1 MAEGSAKTIDLLP
14 EKKSLTDGDMFPI
27 DDGAQ
32 TYRVLWS
39 TILKQAGGIKTVK
52 EGTGTISITL
62 NDGTAFTI
70 TTSDPSKQ
78 PLLTWDSAPTS
89 GSANPVTSDGIYK
102 AIDEVSSE
110 LNQTGERIEA
120 NSAAIAD
127 EAKRA
132 KAAEAANAKAIEILN
147 GDKETVGSVAH
158 TTAEA
163 LAELVAGAPESL
175 DTLKEIAAWIE
186 GHSDDAATMN
196 KNIKA
201 NTQAIA
207 DEEKRAKA
215 AESSITERLDALGL
229 YVDEDGD
236 ICQR

>member
-14 EKKSLTDGDMFPI
+14 EKKSLTDGDMLPV

-39 TILKQAGGIKTVK
+39 TILKQAGGIKSVK
-52 EGTGTISITL
+52 EETGSITITL
-62 NDGTAFTI
+62 NDGTTFTI

-78 PLLTWDSAPTS
+78 PLLAWDSAPTS
-89 GSANPVTSDGIYK
+89 GSTNPVTSDGIYK
-102 AIDEVSSE
+102 AIDDVSSQ
-110 LNQTGERIEA
+110 LTQTSERIEA

-127 EAKRA
+127 EEKRA
-132 KAAEAANAKAIEILN
+132 TAAETANEKAIEILN
-147 GDKETVGSVAH
+147 GDKATAGSVAH

-163 LAELVAGAPESL
+163 IAELIAGAPESL

-207 DEEKRAKA
+207 AEEKRAKA
-215 AESSITERLDALGL
+215 AESAITERLDGFGL